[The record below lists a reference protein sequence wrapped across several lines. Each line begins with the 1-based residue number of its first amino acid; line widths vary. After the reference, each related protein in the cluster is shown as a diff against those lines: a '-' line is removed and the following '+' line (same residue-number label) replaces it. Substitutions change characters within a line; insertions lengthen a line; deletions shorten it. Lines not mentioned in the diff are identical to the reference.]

1 MNKATQPIRDA
12 KKVNELLAYL
22 RGKVGAGFYDCKDA
36 A

>member
-22 RGKVGAGFYDCKDA
+22 RGKSERIL
-36 A
+36 